1 MDLIFVVFVDKDECA
16 DPTLND
22 CLQKCENTVG
32 GYLCQ
37 CWAGY
42 KEKNG
47 HCRLTYT
54 PDLGQASGF
63 WERELSI
70 FEYNFKSLTK

>member
-47 HCRLTYT
+47 HCRLMYT

-63 WERELSI
+63 LGKGSYQFL
-70 FEYNFKSLTK
+70 FEEG